1 MLRDGYER
9 KIRYLRVS
17 LTDKCNLRCSYC
29 IPPEGV
35 EFLPHD
41 EVLRNEEFVHFIGL
55 FVEMG
60 VAKVRFTGGE
70 PLVRK
75 GFIDIARNVR
85 ESFPDLEICLTT
97 NGVLLADYL
106 EALHELGVHKINISL
121 DSLDRE
127 RYRRI
132 TGKDVLPDVLSSME
146 KALKIG
152 TFKIKLNAV
161 LFSETIAELDAL
173 LEYAASGNFTIRF
186 IERMPFLAEAQ
197 GEHFVSGDE
206 LLEEIKRFGNL
217 QRNQM
222 SDTNVALMY
231 DLHMFNGKEVRVGII
246 PPMTHKFCA
255 RCDRLRLTCD
265 GHLKTCLYSGKE
277 YDLKSLYRQDT
288 GDNRL
293 KEAIRAAV
301 NEKPREHSV
310 DCTEYSSQGCAAIL
324 SIRSMSKIGG

>member
-41 EVLRNEEFVHFIGL
+41 EVLRNEEFVHLIGL

-60 VAKVRFTGGE
+60 VGKVRFTGGE

-75 GFIDIARNVR
+75 GFADIVGKVR
-85 ESFPDLEICLTT
+85 ERFPALEICLTT
-97 NGVLLADYL
+97 NGVLLENYL
-106 EALHELGVHKINISL
+106 EALHELGVQKINISL

-132 TGKDVLPDVLSSME
+132 TGKDVLPDVLASIE
-146 KALKIG
+146 KALQIG
-152 TFKIKLNAV
+152 SFKIKLNAV
-161 LFSETIAELDAL
+161 LFRETLAELDAL
-173 LEYAASGNFTIRF
+173 LGYAASGDFVIRF
-186 IERMPFLAEAQ
+186 IERMPFLAE
-197 GEHFVSGDE
+197 GEGGPFVSGDE
-206 LLEEIKRFGNL
+206 LVEALKRFGNL
-217 QRNQM
+217 QRSQV

-231 DLHMFNGKEVRVGII
+231 HLKMMNGREVKVGII

-277 YDLKSLYRQDT
+277 YDLKSLYRQDM
-288 GDNRL
+288 GDDKL
-293 KEAIRAAV
+293 KEAIRTAV
-301 NEKPREHSV
+301 NEKPREHKV
-310 DCTEYSSQGCAAIL
+310 ECAEYGSQGCAAIL